1 MRRIKTVDLVLSIQK
16 QKNTRRMAVA
26 SLGLMIVNQTLEDK
40 RAKDILNTCFPSAVR
55 IEESG

>member
-1 MRRIKTVDLVLSIQK
+1 
-16 QKNTRRMAVA
+16 MAVA